1 MFLHQAALDSIK
13 VTEGEIAQGVDQ
25 QINYWISLPQIG
37 SKEKLEQY
45 QRKSITQIRQDLHD
59 DFKNRQLVQRMQEQ
73 LVSNVKVSPAEVR
86 EYFNKMPQDS
96 IPMIPTTVEV
106 QILTQ
111 KPKVEQEEVNRI
123 KNQLRDYTDR
133 VTKGETSFETLARLY
148 SEDPGRLVREVS
160 WATWDVVCLILH
172 LPLLLS
178 I

>member
-1 MFLHQAALDSIK
+1 MEAAIQSVRFFEQIAVQKLFLHQAALDSIK

-111 KPKVEQEEVNRI
+111 KPKRGAGRSQQNQEP
-123 KNQLRDYTDR
+123 TP
-133 VTKGETSFETLARLY
+133 RLY
-148 SEDPGRLVREVS
+148 RPSYKG
-160 WATWDVVCLILH
+160 
-172 LPLLLS
+172 
-178 I
+178 

>member
-1 MFLHQAALDSIK
+1 M
-13 VTEGEIAQGVDQ
+13 TEGEIAQGVDQ

-111 KPKVEQEEVNRI
+111 KPKRSRKKSTESRTNSATIPTELQRVR
-123 KNQLRDYTDR
+123 LRLRHSHDCIQRTR
-133 VTKGETSFETLARLY
+133 
-148 SEDPGRLVREVS
+148 GRLVREVS